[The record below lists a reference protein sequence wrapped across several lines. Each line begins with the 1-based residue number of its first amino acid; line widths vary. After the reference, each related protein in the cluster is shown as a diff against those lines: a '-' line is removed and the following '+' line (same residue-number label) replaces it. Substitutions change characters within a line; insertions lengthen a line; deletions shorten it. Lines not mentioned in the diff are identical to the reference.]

1 MIIGDRDPAP
11 GAPTAAVSPDTVRR
25 VPLPMGNA
33 FELAVV
39 PAPDTA
45 IDAWIEQFVPAAREW
60 VGDPEACVVIPLFG
74 TLTVWGP
81 RRAVVA
87 ASADRLPAL
96 ETAVVEFA
104 TLEADVRDVESALT
118 AALPRV
124 DADAPA
130 AFACDDAAHRRRGE
144 LAVRFREAIAVRRRL
159 ATLAPV
165 LHRPAPQPPTLAGQ
179 LGERLRERTRIV
191 DRAGFATEQADL
203 LERVYTACGERV
215 SDFTIAR
222 RQAMLEWTIIVLL
235 AAEVVLM
242 LVGALATGTT

>member
-1 MIIGDRDPAP
+1 MIIGDRDPVP
-11 GAPTAAVSPDTVRR
+11 GIPSPAGAFDTVRR
-25 VPLPMGNA
+25 VPLPTGQS

-39 PAPDTA
+39 PAPDTG
-45 IDAWIEQFVPAAREW
+45 IDVWLEQLVPAAREW
-60 VGDPEACVVIPLFG
+60 VDDPEACVAIPLFG

-81 RRAVVA
+81 RRAIVA
-87 ASADRLPAL
+87 ATADRIASL

-104 TLEADVRDVESALT
+104 SLEADLRDVEAALA

-130 AFACDDAAHRRRGE
+130 AFAFDDASHVRRGE

-203 LERVYTACGERV
+203 LERVYTACGERA
-215 SDFTIAR
+215 SDFAIAR
-222 RQAMLEWTIIVLL
+222 RQATLEWTIIVLL

-242 LVGALATGTT
+242 LVGALTTGTT